1 MNIGDTFTTGPKEAA
16 YVINELVKPNAVIAS
31 HVNEV
36 ATKGGKVLPG
46 TKTETFIKAVKVPV
60 HLPLSGRTMS
70 FDSAGKCVA
79 GC

>member
-1 MNIGDTFTTGPKEAA
+1 MNIGGTFTTGPKEAA

-36 ATKGGKVLPG
+36 ATKGGKVVPG
-46 TKTETFIKAVKVPV
+46 TKTDTFVKAVKVPV
-60 HLPLSGRTMS
+60 QLPLSGKTME

>member
-1 MNIGDTFTTGPKEAA
+1 M
-16 YVINELVKPNAVIAS
+16 INELVRPNAVIAS

-46 TKTETFIKAVKVPV
+46 TKTDTFIKSVKVPV
-60 HLPLSGRTMS
+60 HLPLSGKTMS
-70 FDSAGKCVA
+70 FDNAGKCVA

>member
-1 MNIGDTFTTGPKEAA
+1 M
-16 YVINELVKPNAVIAS
+16 IAS
-31 HVNEV
+31 HANEV

-46 TKTETFIKAVKVPV
+46 TKTETFMNAVKVPV
-60 HLPLSGRTMS
+60 HVPLSGKTMS